1 MSHFVS
7 LVLGERY
14 PFKLPGTEGAIA
26 DFLRPSVNRLVVAM
40 PDITEQEVRA
50 MRQGE
55 IRGGFLF
62 KNSAILFLWQF
73 VDPDTNAP
81 VLTLDSPFDARFI
94 KDIRLDD
101 ITGAEDRLLVEGHIV
116 DTATNII
123 KGLRAVTMPPDMT
136 VAFLSAVQEQ
146 LSSQQSGTEQMQA
159 WMAYQPVDL
168 IKQTKMWVM
177 GG

>member
-1 MSHFVS
+1 M
-7 LVLGERY
+7 
-14 PFKLPGTEGAIA
+14 
-26 DFLRPSVNRLVVAM
+26 
-40 PDITEQEVRA
+40 
-50 MRQGE
+50 
-55 IRGGFLF
+55 F
-62 KNSAILFLWQF
+62 KNSAILFIWQF

-94 KDIRLDD
+94 EDIRLDD

-116 DTATNII
+116 DTSTNII

-146 LSSQQSGTEQMQA
+146 LSSHQSGTEQIQA